1 MKEIFSYEN
10 KVVQLLMKIADMAML
25 NVLYIL
31 CCIPIFT
38 IGAAQAGLYG
48 GIRQLMNKDD
58 DTSCFRA
65 YFRAFRSGFKQITLA
80 YLVYLLAMVL
90 LCVLLM
96 WVQFWSYAGFGGA
109 PIWMCLAVM
118 GILAVFWSVLGP
130 FHASFSCS
138 TGQLIRNLFF
148 ITMAYPLQSIL
159 SGVVLYMPV
168 ILLLVDIYSFLELTV
183 LWLLLYYAMAF
194 LLIHLL
200 MKGPMEELKR
210 NYLSAEQAD
219 VQ

>member
-25 NVLYIL
+25 NVLYLL

-48 GIRQLMNKDD
+48 GIRQLMRKDD

-65 YFRAFRSGFKQITLA
+65 YFRAFRNGFKQVTLT
-80 YLVYLLAMVL
+80 YLVYLLAMTL
-90 LCVLLM
+90 LGILLL
-96 WVQFWSYAGFGGA
+96 WVQFLAYAGFGAA
-109 PIWMCLAVM
+109 PIWMCVAAM
-118 GILAVFWSVLGP
+118 GILAVLWSVIGP
-130 FHASFSCS
+130 FHASFSCT
-138 TGQLIRNLFF
+138 TGQLLRNLLFV
-148 ITMAYPLQSIL
+148 TMAYPLQSL
-159 SGVVLYMPV
+159 LCGVVLYMPV
-168 ILLLVDIYSFLELTV
+168 VLLLVDIYSFLDLTV

-200 MKGPMEELKR
+200 MKGPMEELKQ
-210 NYLSAEQAD
+210 NYLSAE
-219 VQ
+219 